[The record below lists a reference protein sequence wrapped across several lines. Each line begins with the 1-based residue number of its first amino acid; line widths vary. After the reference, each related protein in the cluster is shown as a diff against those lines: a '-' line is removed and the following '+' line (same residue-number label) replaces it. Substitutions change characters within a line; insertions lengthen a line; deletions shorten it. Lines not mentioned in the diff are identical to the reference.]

1 MSDDDCPGTNNR
13 GEPCGLDAGWG
24 TDNDSGPCKFHGGLG
39 GSGGA
44 REGSG
49 APKNN
54 GNAEKHALTA
64 DPKKYHERQ
73 SADDQE
79 WIFELSETILDRIRR
94 VRGDVDP
101 LDRVLARRI
110 AIKLHIAAKASEYVD
125 ETGIVQEV
133 FVEDGGYTKE
143 IPNGIVQELRQ
154 YDREILNE
162 LKKLG
167 LVDDPESAKAE
178 AGFGL
183 IGVLSEEANK

>member
-1 MSDDDCPGTNNR
+1 M
-13 GEPCGLDAGWG
+13 
-24 TDNDSGPCKFHGGLG
+24 HGGK
-39 GSGGA
+39 
-44 REGSG
+44 GSG
-49 APKNN
+49 AGPAN

-73 SADDQE
+73 EPAEKDWIRDVSA
-79 WIFELSETILDRIRR
+79 TIEDRIRR

-143 IPNGIVQELRQ
+143 IPNGIVSELRQ

-162 LKKLG
+162 LRKLG
-167 LVDDPESAKAE
+167 LVDDPDSQQADATR
-178 AGFGL
+178 GL
-183 IGVLSEEANK
+183 ISILSEERSN

>member
-1 MSDDDCPGTNNR
+1 MNDENRCPGTNR
-13 GEPCGLDAGWG
+13 EGERCGHPAGWG
-24 TDNDSGPCKFHGGLG
+24 TDNDTGPCKFHGGA
-39 GSGGA
+39 SD
-44 REGSG
+44 G
-49 APKNN
+49 APENN
-54 GNAEKHALTA
+54 GNAEKHALSA

-73 SADDQE
+73 SDEDQA

-94 VRGDVDP
+94 VRGDIDP

-167 LVDDPESAKAE
+167 LVDDPESSKAE
-178 AGFGL
+178 AAEGL
-183 IGVLSEEANK
+183 IAVLSEEANK